1 MTNAYVPYNGT
12 AGWSG
17 TETSKDR
24 ALYNLRTGKE
34 YNNQQK
40 ALALL
45 KEARANGLTWKELS
59 EHTGMHHGTASGVL
73 SVLHKSYAI
82 IRSHRVRNGCKI
94 YYSIE
99 YSDAVTHE
107 VYKKKQK
114 LCPNCGH
121 DINAQSV
128 NYAMMGTLE
137 WVGFG
142 SLLVLPTTSL
152 IKGALR

>member
-1 MTNAYVPYNGT
+1 MTSPYVPYNGT

-24 ALYNLRTGKE
+24 AMHNLRTGRE

-59 EHTGMHHGTASGVL
+59 ERTGMHHGTASGVL
-73 SVLHKSYAI
+73 SVLHQAGAI
-82 IRSHRVRNGCKI
+82 LRSIRVRNGCKI

-99 YSDAVTHE
+99 YTDAIAHE
-107 VYKKKQK
+107 PYKKKEK
-114 LCPNCGH
+114 LCPHCGN
-121 DINAQSV
+121 DINA
-128 NYAMMGTLE
+128 
-137 WVGFG
+137 
-142 SLLVLPTTSL
+142 
-152 IKGALR
+152 

>member
-1 MTNAYVPYNGT
+1 MSNAFVPYNGT

-73 SVLHKSYAI
+73 SVLHKGYAI
-82 IRSHRVRNGCKI
+82 IRSHRIRNGCKI

-121 DINAQSV
+121 DINA
-128 NYAMMGTLE
+128 
-137 WVGFG
+137 
-142 SLLVLPTTSL
+142 
-152 IKGALR
+152 